1 MKELIERLRND
12 CYQEDEVR
20 QHAKEAADA
29 LERLTAERDALKR
42 GIECYTVELADDVKQ
57 IEKLTAER
65 DAAKEKIDTLWIQSA
80 DRAAKID
87 RLTAELAD
95 VTSMYNRCV
104 DDVHAARVERNSLR
118 EGLDGWHARYL
129 DCEVELAEMDDAIGE
144 KHD

>member
-1 MKELIERLRND
+1 MTQELIERLRQKAGQ
-12 CYQEDEVR
+12 YDEYDWHSVTEL
-20 QHAKEAADA
+20 EAADA
-29 LERLTAERDALKR
+29 LERM
-42 GIECYTVELADDVKQ
+42 V
-57 IEKLTAER
+57 
-65 DAAKEKIDTLWIQSA
+65 
-80 DRAAKID
+80 
-87 RLTAELAD
+87 AELAD